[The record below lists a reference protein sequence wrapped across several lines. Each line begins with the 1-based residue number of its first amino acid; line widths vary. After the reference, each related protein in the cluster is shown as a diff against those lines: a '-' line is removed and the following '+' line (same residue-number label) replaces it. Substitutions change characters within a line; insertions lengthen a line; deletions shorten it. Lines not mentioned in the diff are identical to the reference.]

1 MKSFTVKAIGFYV
14 LAAICALTI
23 LGLINAVIFWFFGMA
38 GLLEFGSSPLF
49 IAGLTITETS
59 MAVYC
64 VSSVSEDILY
74 YEGEYDEDDEA
85 LTETTEEKA
94 T

>member
-1 MKSFTVKAIGFYV
+1 MKRFAIKAVSFYT
-14 LAAICALTI
+14 LSAICALTI

-49 IAGLTITETS
+49 IAGLAITETS
-59 MAVYC
+59 VAVYC
-64 VSSVSEDILY
+64 VSSISEDVLY
-74 YEGEYDEDDEA
+74 SISEYEDDA
-85 LTETTEEKA
+85 LTETTDEKA

>member
-1 MKSFTVKAIGFYV
+1 MKHFAIKAVLFYT
-14 LAAICALTI
+14 LSAICALTI

-49 IAGLTITETS
+49 IAGLAITETS

-64 VSSVSEDILY
+64 VSSISEDVLY
-74 YEGEYDEDDEA
+74 SIGEYEDDEIPA
-85 LTETTEEKA
+85 ETTDEKA

>member
-1 MKSFTVKAIGFYV
+1 MKQFKIKAVVFYT

-23 LGLINAVIFWFFGMA
+23 CGIVNVAVYWLFAAA

-49 IAGLTITETS
+49 IAGLAITETS
-59 MAVYC
+59 LAALC
-64 VSSVSEDILY
+64 VSQISEDVLY
-74 YEGEYDEDDEA
+74 YDGEYDYEEP
-85 LTETTEEKA
+85 TEEKA

>member
-1 MKSFTVKAIGFYV
+1 MKKFTIKAVVFYT

-23 LGLINAVIFWFFGMA
+23 CGIVNVAVYWLFAAA

-49 IAGLTITETS
+49 IAGLAITETS
-59 MAVYC
+59 MAAWC
-64 VSSVSEDILY
+64 VSMVSEDVLY
-74 YEGEYDEDDEA
+74 YGGEYDDE
-85 LTETTEEKA
+85 EPTEEKA